1 MLLLFSSIKYSLK
14 TRRRGICRFSYSQ
27 SELGETSIWRLSPM
41 KFPRNSLL
49 PTRNNV
55 TCWISTIR
63 ERKESWK
70 NILRVEVRRNI
81 ASFVKFTKERE
92 SKNVRIL
99 GSNTRS
105 RRIRLWHN
113 FWSVHLLHRGKES
126 FEGQRQTPLSP
137 NYCKDLSFA
146 TKPQFAGSWHPPLLP
161 PWLDNIYIVVGGGQK
176 ERGRRDLLARRDTG
190 IVSSPGLTGVS
201 C

>member
-1 MLLLFSSIKYSLK
+1 M
-14 TRRRGICRFSYSQ
+14 
-27 SELGETSIWRLSPM
+27 
-41 KFPRNSLL
+41 
-49 PTRNNV
+49 
-55 TCWISTIR
+55 
-63 ERKESWK
+63 
-70 NILRVEVRRNI
+70 
-81 ASFVKFTKERE
+81 
-92 SKNVRIL
+92 RIL

-146 TKPQFAGSWHPPLLP
+146 TKPQFAGSWHPPLPP

-201 C
+201 QKMWARYRNWRLRKIFGFLFRILLPVIYLRIGSTITKFQQFGIQYTVTSI